1 MKYVKIEEVGGGTVV
16 TINAKL
22 NAVGASRQSKTI
34 LNVDFPMLPKGDRI
48 EVRTIEQEDSGY
60 VLITQKMTSGP
71 VYFWGTCEQFRREL
85 PDILEHCTKYLEMH
99 DQLAEDID
107 LTLAEYTMGRL

>member
-1 MKYVKIEEVGGGTVV
+1 MKYIKIENRGSSTIV
-16 TINAKL
+16 TINARL
-22 NAVGASRQSKTI
+22 NAVGASQPSRTI
-34 LNVDFPMLPKGDRI
+34 ENLDFPLLPKGDRI

-60 VLITQKMTSGP
+60 VLITQKTAIDLI
-71 VYFWGTCEQFRREL
+71 YFWGTSEQFRREL